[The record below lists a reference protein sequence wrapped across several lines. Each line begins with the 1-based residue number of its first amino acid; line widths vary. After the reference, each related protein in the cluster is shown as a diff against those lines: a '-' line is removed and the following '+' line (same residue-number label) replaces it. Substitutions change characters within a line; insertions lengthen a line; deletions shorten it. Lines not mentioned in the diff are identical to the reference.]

1 MTIRKVS
8 RSIVRLVENESGCPV
23 VVNDEDA
30 SLSREIDPKAHAG
43 KRHKSGLTYG

>member
-8 RSIVRLVENESGCPV
+8 RSIVSLVENASGSPV
-23 VVNDEDA
+23 VVNEDA